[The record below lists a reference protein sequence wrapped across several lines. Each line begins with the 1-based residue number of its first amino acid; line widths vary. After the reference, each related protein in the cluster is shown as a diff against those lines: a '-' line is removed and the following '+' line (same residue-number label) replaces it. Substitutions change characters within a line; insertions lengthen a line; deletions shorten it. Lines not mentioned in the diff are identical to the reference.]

1 MNRCHPITLLV
12 FLLVSVA
19 AASTFAIPIAAQTPE
34 PAAFYPLGIGDIRE
48 YRVGGYIAPDLFL
61 RERVVG
67 DTLIA
72 DTSYRLV
79 ITSNYNRFGEW
90 MYDDRAAV
98 RFDSRTGMIEVGAG
112 WAWAPLC
119 PFGLEY
125 PDCPYGGTLTPD
137 VATLDGFMTTVYSIS
152 VVFDDCSFAAGLGL
166 YYRAFEASDRTQELV
181 YARVSGVSYGTP
193 IPYLPTSGDPS
204 APLSSNTLA
213 VQALPNPTI
222 GPLELT
228 VTLPEPGGSLAVEA
242 FDALGRRVHHEA
254 QTLPAGDHRLGLDA
268 SRWTPGLYV
277 VRVTT
282 PDGTASVRVV
292 RR

>member
-1 MNRCHPITLLV
+1 
-12 FLLVSVA
+12 
-19 AASTFAIPIAAQTPE
+19 
-34 PAAFYPLGIGDIRE
+34 
-48 YRVGGYIAPDLFL
+48 
-61 RERVVG
+61 
-67 DTLIA
+67 
-72 DTSYRLV
+72 
-79 ITSNYNRFGEW
+79 
-90 MYDDRAAV
+90 
-98 RFDSRTGMIEVGAG
+98 
-112 WAWAPLC
+112 
-119 PFGLEY
+119 
-125 PDCPYGGTLTPD
+125 
-137 VATLDGFMTTVYSIS
+137 MTTVYSIS